1 MPSGHDAEGLLI
13 GPNLPGN
20 REIQVFELRP
30 ACLHICQLTFQNHH
44 PLVAHNQ
51 QIHLTMSRPVEI
63 GKLKPL
69 TMLGPGDRCCKGL
82 FIPQTRSLRAFR
94 AGLRDVGRPQAQRSV
109 MEPHNNPKT
118 HAAPLGFFGANTFRS
133 STQSR
138 ISPFRASSTNSAFGV
153 SFGA

>member
-1 MPSGHDAEGLLI
+1 MPSRNNTEGLFVR
-13 GPNLPGN
+13 PNLPGDG
-20 REIQVFELRP
+20 EIQVFELRSP
-30 ACLHICQLTFQNHH
+30 RLHVRQLTFQNHN
-44 PLVAHNQ
+44 PLVSHNQ
-51 QIHLTMSRPVEI
+51 QIHLAMSGPVQI
-63 GKLKPL
+63 RKLKPL
-69 TMLGPGDRCCKGL
+69 PMFCAGNCRCQGL
-82 FIPQTRSLRAFR
+82 FIPQTCSLCTFRS
-94 AGLRDVGRPQAQRSV
+94 GLGQIGRPQAQRSV

>member
-1 MPSGHDAEGLLI
+1 MPSGHDPEGLFI

-20 REIQVFELRP
+20 WEIQILELRP
-30 ACLHICQLTFQNHH
+30 PCLHIRELTFQNHH

-51 QIHLTMSRPVEI
+51 QIHLAMPGPVQI

-69 TMLGPGDRCCKGL
+69 TVFRAGNCRCKGL
-82 FIPQTRSLRAFR
+82 FIPQTRRLRAFR
-94 AGLRDVGRPQAQRSV
+94 SGLWQIGRPQAHRGV
-109 MEPHNNPKT
+109 MQPHNNPKT